1 MNNNA
6 GLNLKMKSE
15 SRIAWNTLLQKGFYL
30 IGQSGM
36 TVRQFMIEIVGYT
49 DSQIEEEV
57 RTVFLNFSP
66 VDDIDTAYVKND
78 DRLAMGSPMPGLV
91 GICMGR
97 DNPYKSFRSGIDTQN
112 EEGGEQ
118 FGDPIRVFIKVFSTL
133 AVDTGADLLKSG
145 ILVNADLLTTLLA
158 EQKENLINDEVLSSI
173 VADTNGDA
181 QITVEFV

>member
-15 SRIAWNTLLQKGFYL
+15 SRTAWNTLLQKGFYL

-78 DRLAMGSPMPGLV
+78 DRLAMGSP
-91 GICMGR
+91 I
-97 DNPYKSFRSGIDTQN
+97 YHTY
-112 EEGGEQ
+112 
-118 FGDPIRVFIKVFSTL
+118 
-133 AVDTGADLLKSG
+133 
-145 ILVNADLLTTLLA
+145 
-158 EQKENLINDEVLSSI
+158 
-173 VADTNGDA
+173 
-181 QITVEFV
+181 